1 MIKIDSDTKKIL
13 MDLYLKKGIS
23 LEGNIT
29 KLIDGEDD
37 EDFKKYLK
45 ECETKDSDKRK
56 KRLEITK
63 QVQTKN
69 NELTKLNSENERIM
83 KELQQ
88 TLKEVEDSKIT
99 YEVQNK
105 ELVEWKEDNERLT
118 KDLQTEMLKSENAR
132 IEAEQAKTIA
142 LTDLDLLQKKTQ
154 TELIGKIVKVAL
166 FVIIGVGVI
175 TTILYII
182 AMFTDKDTQIIG
194 STWSNM
200 FGILLTNAFS
210 IIGTIM
216 GVKYA
221 SEKKEE

>member
-1 MIKIDSDTKKIL
+1 
-13 MDLYLKKGIS
+13 
-23 LEGNIT
+23 
-29 KLIDGEDD
+29 
-37 EDFKKYLK
+37 
-45 ECETKDSDKRK
+45 
-56 KRLEITK
+56 
-63 QVQTKN
+63 
-69 NELTKLNSENERIM
+69 M

>member
-13 MDLYLKKGIS
+13 MDLYLKKGIG

-142 LTDLDLLQKKTQ
+142 LTDLDLLQK
-154 TELIGKIVKVAL
+154 
-166 FVIIGVGVI
+166 
-175 TTILYII
+175 
-182 AMFTDKDTQIIG
+182 
-194 STWSNM
+194 
-200 FGILLTNAFS
+200 
-210 IIGTIM
+210 
-216 GVKYA
+216 
-221 SEKKEE
+221 

>member
-1 MIKIDSDTKKIL
+1 MISLDRKTKDKLIEIL
-13 MDLYLKKGIS
+13 QIKNIG
-23 LEGNIT
+23 LEGNIL
-29 KLIDGEDD
+29 KLLNNDGDD
-37 EDFKKYLK
+37 DFKKYIESCIEKDK
-45 ECETKDSDKRK
+45 ENRR

-99 YEVQNK
+99 YEVQNR
-105 ELVEWKEDNERLT
+105 ELVAWKDDNERLT

-166 FVIIGVGVI
+166 WVIVSVGIV
-175 TTILYII
+175 TTLMYII
-182 AMFTDKDTQIIG
+182 SIFTNKDTQMIG

-221 SEKKEE
+221 SEKKDE